1 MVGRQAVDRRQ
12 DRRRQAVGV
21 VLAAVG
27 TGRALRVAGRHL
39 RRRRRRVGVAARG
52 ADARGPARGAAARGP
67 ARGAA
72 RGPAHLLL
80 RRLHHLLVLAA
91 SVLEPDFHL
100 KTHPTTIDSL
110 MIRIK

>member
-52 ADARGPARGAAARGP
+52 ADARGPARGAARGP